1 MFATTTYQERR
12 ERLKSLLGSGLA
24 LFLGNEESSRNY
36 ADNVYP
42 FRQDSSFL
50 YFFGLDVPGLA
61 AVVDLDG
68 KVEVIFGDDPSLD
81 DIVWMGPQATL
92 GQMAEQAGVTEV
104 QPTAKLAA
112 VLSEAQAR
120 RQPIHFLPP
129 YRPENRN
136 KLEAWLDLMPG
147 GAGKAASEEMIK
159 AVVTLRSIKSPEEVA
174 EITRAADVTADMH
187 LAAMKEARVGS
198 SEAEVVAEIQRVA
211 TASGGCNSF
220 PPIVSVHG
228 EILHNP
234 HHHNLLSDGD
244 LLLCDAGAETAL
256 HYAADMTRTF
266 PVAPTFTS
274 RQREI
279 YEVVLAAL
287 EAAVEALKPGV
298 RFLDVHL
305 LAARTITA
313 GLQQIGLMRGDID
326 AAVSAGAHALFFP
339 HGLGHMMGLDVHDME
354 DLGEDHVGY
363 QDMQRS
369 SQFGLKSL
377 RLARE
382 LQPGFVLTVEP
393 GVYFIP
399 ALIDRWQGE
408 GLHTDFIDY
417 DAVTIFCGLGG
428 IRLEEDFLITTD
440 GSRLLGKPAAKN
452 VAEVEDI
459 RLRAIG

>member
-1 MFATTTYQERR
+1 MFATTTYRERR
-12 ERLKSLLGSGLA
+12 ERLKSLMGSGLA
-24 LFLGNEESSRNY
+24 LFLGNEESARNY
-36 ADNVYP
+36 ADNIYP

-61 AVVDLDG
+61 AVVDLDS
-68 KVEVIFGDDPSLD
+68 KVEVIFGDDPTLD

-92 GQMAEQAGVTEV
+92 GEMAERAGVTEV
-104 QPTAKLAA
+104 QPSARLTEVLA
-112 VLSEAQAR
+112 EARAR

-129 YRPENRN
+129 YRSENRQ
-136 KLEAWLDLMPG
+136 KLEVWLDLF
-147 GAGKAASEEMIK
+147 AGSAGEVASVEMIE
-159 AVVTLRSIKSPEEVA
+159 AVVALRSIKSPEEVA
-174 EITRAADVTADMH
+174 EINRAADVTADMQ
-187 LAAMKEARVGS
+187 LAAMTAARTGS
-198 SEAEVVAEIQRVA
+198 SEAKVVAEIQRVA
-211 TASGGCNSF
+211 TASGGCSSF

-234 HHHNLLSDGD
+234 HHHNLLNDGD
-244 LLLCDAGAETAL
+244 LLLCDAGAETVL

-266 PVAPTFTS
+266 PIAPTFTS
-274 RQREI
+274 QQREI
-279 YEVVLAAL
+279 YEVVLAAQ
-287 EAAVEALKPGV
+287 EAAVEALEPGV

-313 GLQQIGLMRGDID
+313 SLQQIGLMRGDID
-326 AAVSAGAHALFFP
+326 AAVAAGAHALFFP

-399 ALIDRWQGE
+399 PLIDRWQGE
-408 GLHTDFIDY
+408 GRHSDFIDY
-417 DAVTIFCGLGG
+417 DAVASFRTLGG
-428 IRLEEDFLITTD
+428 IRLEEDFLITTE
-440 GSRLLGKPAAKN
+440 GSRLLGKPAAKS
-452 VAEVEDI
+452 VADVEDI
-459 RLRAIG
+459 RMRAVG